1 MSRSASALSLFC
13 VCAFLFLCVQR
24 KKSGEKYIKHH
35 QHAAVME
42 PAFSLL
48 GHLQLSALVSLWF
61 PQPLGMEITTTSSVY
76 PMLLLDEKSSALID
90 NLQEEIQ
97 AVFQSETLTYKKTE
111 MVM

>member
-1 MSRSASALSLFC
+1 MPCLC
-13 VCAFLFLCVQR
+13 PVCAFLFLCVQR

-48 GHLQLSALVSLWF
+48 GHLQLSALVLLWF